1 MCTRAQCQTEIS
13 LRKPGHVFSFVK
25 FNFRGSFFFT
35 NLAQNTPSFPK
46 SHISSVRHEM
56 TSITHT
62 ILKKKFFGKEGAFW
76 AKFVKKKLALK
87 LNFTKEKTCP
97 SSRNSKIDVSPIWHW
112 ALLEGSFTFKK
123 TNKKLAFFLK

>member
-56 TSITHT
+56 TSKTGT
-62 ILKKKFFGKEGAFW
+62 ILE
-76 AKFVKKKLALK
+76 
-87 LNFTKEKTCP
+87 NFTNLTFWKGRSVLSSKCKKET
-97 SSRNSKIDVSPIWHW
+97 SSKIQFYKRKNVS
-112 ALLEGSFTFKK
+112 
-123 TNKKLAFFLK
+123 